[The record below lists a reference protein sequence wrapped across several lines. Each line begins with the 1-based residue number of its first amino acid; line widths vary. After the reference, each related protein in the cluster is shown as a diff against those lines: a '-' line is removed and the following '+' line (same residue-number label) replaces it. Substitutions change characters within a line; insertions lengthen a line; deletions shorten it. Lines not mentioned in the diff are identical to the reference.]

1 MQHGKACGMSLS
13 FPAAF
18 LGAAFWLLAGLPA
31 LAQSPAGTVTEARD
45 LAAEARQ
52 AAARGVPLVVLYSR
66 DDCSWCAKLRREH
79 LGPLSRNPATPAVIR
94 ELHMDRATPLVD
106 FAGRRTT
113 SADFS
118 KQMQARFAPTVMF
131 HGPDGAQLAESIV
144 GYRLADF
151 YGAYLDRAI
160 EESQAQLQQ
169 RKPQ

>member
-1 MQHGKACGMSLS
+1 MS
-13 FPAAF
+13 FIIR
-18 LGAAFWLLAGLPA
+18 LAGVLAAAQFFVAAPT
-31 LAQSPAGTVTEARD
+31 LAQSPPITLTEARD

-118 KQMQARFAPTVMF
+118 KQMQASFAPTVMF
-131 HGPDGAQLAESIV
+131 HGPDGTQLAEAIV

-151 YGAYLDRAI
+151 YGAYLERAI
-160 EESQAQLQQ
+160 EESRDRIKSRQ
-169 RKPQ
+169 

>member
-1 MQHGKACGMSLS
+1 MS
-13 FPAAF
+13 F
-18 LGAAFWLLAGLPA
+18 LARRAVLLAALCFAAAPT
-31 LAQSPAGTVTEARD
+31 LAQKPAEALTEARD
-45 LAAEARQ
+45 LAAEARL

-160 EESQAQLQQ
+160 EESRDRLKARQ
-169 RKPQ
+169 

>member
-1 MQHGKACGMSLS
+1 MS
-13 FPAAF
+13 F
-18 LGAAFWLLAGLPA
+18 LIRLAGVFAAALCFNATPA
-31 LAQSPAGTVTEARD
+31 LAKPPAEALTEARD

-118 KQMQARFAPTVMF
+118 KQMQASFAPTVMF
-131 HGPDGAQLAESIV
+131 HGPDGAPLAESIV

-160 EESQAQLQQ
+160 EESRDRLKARQ
-169 RKPQ
+169 